1 VTYIDYVLSLLK
13 GINKTHDNFEQDT
26 TVELGQWKKSGM
38 QDSRDEFRST
48 RTRLHVYYRFA
59 EQLVKH
65 FCKIQCCRIKTRN
78 VNFLQIF

>member
-38 QDSRDEFRST
+38 QDS
-48 RTRLHVYYRFA
+48 
-59 EQLVKH
+59 
-65 FCKIQCCRIKTRN
+65 
-78 VNFLQIF
+78 